1 MSTHYQ
7 KGMKQMMSSFQV
19 VPEGRA
25 ASYDFCYGYFQAH
38 CHELSKNIELSCLHL
53 WSYLASWGMLRGSGK
68 LISNCSMK
76 VLTDVIM
83 YLDSLHDSD
92 WILDVDDYS
101 DEDKRDR
108 IIEIYNDL
116 SSKIRS
122 IKVDGALVGVNATI
136 TLVTKIMLGTIG
148 CVPAF
153 DDFFSSTFRSEFATD
168 KPHCGFRILNSN
180 ALLHIHTFYLENKE
194 ALKDVMI
201 PVIDFNGNPM
211 PGLFY
216 KKAKLIDMFGWNV
229 GLENSL
235 K

>member
-1 MSTHYQ
+1 MTPHY
-7 KGMKQMMSSFQV
+7 KQELKHVLEFRQL
-19 VPEGRA
+19 PEIRG

-38 CHELSKNIELSCLHL
+38 CHELSKNIELSCLNL

-101 DEDKRDR
+101 DEDKRNR

-122 IKVDGALVGVNATI
+122 IKVDGVLVGVNATI

-168 KPHCGFRILNSN
+168 KPHCGFRVLNHV
-180 ALLHIHTFYLENKE
+180 ALQKIHTFYLDN
-194 ALKDVMI
+194 KDVLDATKI
-201 PVIDFNGNPM
+201 PVIDFNGSPIS
-211 PGLFY
+211 GLFY
-216 KKAKLIDMFGWNV
+216 KKTKMIDMYGWDH
-229 GLENSL
+229 
-235 K
+235 

>member
-1 MSTHYQ
+1 
-7 KGMKQMMSSFQV
+7 
-19 VPEGRA
+19 
-25 ASYDFCYGYFQAH
+25 
-38 CHELSKNIELSCLHL
+38 
-53 WSYLASWGMLRGSGK
+53 
-68 LISNCSMK
+68 MK

-101 DEDKRDR
+101 DEDKRNR

-168 KPHCGFRILNSN
+168 KLHCGFRILNSN

>member
-1 MSTHYQ
+1 MTPHY
-7 KGMKQMMSSFQV
+7 KQELKHVLEFRQL
-19 VPEGRA
+19 PEIRG

-101 DEDKRDR
+101 DEDKRNR
-108 IIEIYNDL
+108 IIEIYNDI

-122 IKVDGALVGVNATI
+122 IKVDGVLVGVNATI

-168 KPHCGFRILNSN
+168 KPHCGFRVLNHV
-180 ALLHIHTFYLENKE
+180 ALQKIHTFYLDN
-194 ALKDVMI
+194 KDVLDATKI
-201 PVIDFNGNPM
+201 PVIDFNGSPIS
-211 PGLFY
+211 GLFY
-216 KKAKLIDMFGWNV
+216 KKAKMIDMYGWDH
-229 GLENSL
+229 
-235 K
+235 